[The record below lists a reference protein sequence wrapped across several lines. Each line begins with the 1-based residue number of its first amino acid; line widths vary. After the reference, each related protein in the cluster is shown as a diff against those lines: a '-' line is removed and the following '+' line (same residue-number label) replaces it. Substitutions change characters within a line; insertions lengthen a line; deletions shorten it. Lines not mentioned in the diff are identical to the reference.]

1 MKSRKEFYSLVSD
14 RHVVTHRL
22 VSAVFGHKDNGT
34 SIAYFVSA
42 QIEIQ

>member
-1 MKSRKEFYSLVSD
+1 MKSGKEFHSLISD

-34 SIAYFVSA
+34 SLAYFASA